1 MRSHSERRS
10 RITQQFLIFFRSV
23 ASSSFSSKN
32 LFSVCETNQKA
43 QRRRGQGAALA
54 TVVSDSS
61 TVVSSS
67 GRMVWMDVGEDLILD
82 VVIGFAKYYVGYFL
96 LPFRLFFSSF
106 KSWVIRELVCY
117 VRVHLSIQQYFFF
130 KIFCYTLVL
139 ELEMSSILF
148 P

>member
-1 MRSHSERRS
+1 VWPHPPFR
-10 RITQQFLIFFRSV
+10 LKIFF
-23 ASSSFSSKN
+23 
-32 LFSVCETNQKA
+32 LFVRQI
-43 QRRRGQGAALA
+43 RRRNVGGGQGTALA

-61 TVVSSS
+61 TVVSGS
-67 GRMVWMDVGEDLILD
+67 GKMVWMDVGEDLIPD
-82 VVIGFAKYYVGYFL
+82 VVVGFAKYYVGYFL

-106 KSWVIRELVCY
+106 KSWVVRELVCY
-117 VRVHLSIQQYFFF
+117 VRVHLSIYQYFFF